1 MNKSIAKR
9 TLSVLVSGLLTVG
22 AFAQNAGATFHVEDL
37 EPIERT
43 FHYSSSYYIANTIV
57 KYNATDYRNGVIKSS
72 IDGDSLIFF
81 GTNSFYNGMINAFA
95 SHRAVVLSPD
105 VIWLLISQGFAVHVN
120 LNSEELRDKIV
131 YHQGKKTLEVESPDH
146 LLYETDKVDWD
157 SIFNEF
163 EKQIKSN
170 TKNQIADIITA
181 DFSTTGVTEKIAS
194 QITLMESVKKYFDY
208 KVWTLGC
215 GIPDITLMGTPDDW
229 RKVREKAQSLKG
241 YGLDWWIDQLDPI
254 LKQFVDASQGVIDNE
269 FWMEMVGSAQFRKTI
284 CGRPNGETELK
295 FDGWFTSFYPYDV
308 YGDRI
313 TGPMTY
319 NSRLLPEV
327 VETPFI
333 YEIRDFD
340 GTVIATYD
348 MQLYAGIIGL
358 SEDSVNG
365 ALKPEIGWMVRCNIP
380 DNERD
385 YYYDSIRTDIPN
397 VFALPIQNDENE
409 VDRLISSSPKLNDR
423 SLELWNPLVV
433 LDGTIVKVDQKKL
446 SEMVSN
452 DDFTQESVADLL
464 GLKIKQIKN
473 ISLLKDSAAIVIWG
487 ARGMNG
493 VLEVQSGPMKDQ
505 SKKKNRKRAK

>member
-1 MNKSIAKR
+1 MKESIAR
-9 TLSVLVSGLLTVG
+9 RVMAVSVLGLLIG
-22 AFAQNAGATFHVEDL
+22 RMYAQNAGVTFHVEDL

-43 FHYSSSYYIANTIV
+43 FHYSSSYYIANTVV

-72 IDGDSLIFF
+72 IDDDSLIFL
-81 GTNSFYNGMINAFA
+81 GTNSFYKGMINAFA

-105 VIWLLISQGFAVHVN
+105 VIWLLISQGFAAHVN
-120 LNSEELRDKIV
+120 LHSEELRDKIV
-131 YHQGKKTLEVESPDH
+131 YHQGKKTLEVESPKH
-146 LLYETDKVDWD
+146 LLYAADEVDWE

-163 EKQIKSN
+163 EKQIRSN

-181 DFSTTGVTEKIAS
+181 DFSTTGITEKIAS
-194 QITLMESVKKYFDY
+194 QITLMESVKKYFEY
-208 KVWTLGC
+208 KVMTLGC

-254 LKQFVDASQGVIDNE
+254 LKQFVDASQGVVDKE
-269 FWMEMVGSAQFRKTI
+269 FWMEMVGSALFRLTG
-284 CGRPNGETELK
+284 CGMPTGETELK
-295 FDGWFTSFYPYDV
+295 FDGWFTAFYPYNA

-313 TGPMTY
+313 TGPITY

-327 VETPFI
+327 VETPFT
-333 YEIRDFD
+333 YEIRDLD
-340 GTVIATYD
+340 GTVIAKYD
-348 MQLYAGIIGL
+348 MLLYAGIIGL
-358 SEDSVNG
+358 REDPVNG

-385 YYYDSIRTDIPN
+385 YYYDSIRTDIPKA
-397 VFALPIQNDENE
+397 FALPLQNDEKE
-409 VDRLISSSPKLNDR
+409 VNRLISSSPKLNDR

-433 LDGTIVKVDQKKL
+433 LDGNITKVDQKKL

-464 GLKIKQIKN
+464 GLKTKQIKN
-473 ISLLKDSAAIVIWG
+473 ISLLKDAAAIAIWG

-493 VLEVQSGPMKDQ
+493 VLEVQSGTMKEQ
-505 SKKKNRKRAK
+505 SKKKNRKRNR

>member
-43 FHYSSSYYIANTIV
+43 FHYSSSYYIANTVV

-120 LNSEELRDKIV
+120 LKSEELRDKIV
-131 YHQGKKTLEVESPDH
+131 YHQGKKTLEVESPNH

-181 DFSTTGVTEKIAS
+181 DFSTTGITEKIAS

-241 YGLDWWIDQLDPI
+241 
-254 LKQFVDASQGVIDNE
+254 
-269 FWMEMVGSAQFRKTI
+269 
-284 CGRPNGETELK
+284 
-295 FDGWFTSFYPYDV
+295 
-308 YGDRI
+308 
-313 TGPMTY
+313 
-319 NSRLLPEV
+319 
-327 VETPFI
+327 
-333 YEIRDFD
+333 
-340 GTVIATYD
+340 
-348 MQLYAGIIGL
+348 
-358 SEDSVNG
+358 
-365 ALKPEIGWMVRCNIP
+365 
-380 DNERD
+380 
-385 YYYDSIRTDIPN
+385 
-397 VFALPIQNDENE
+397 
-409 VDRLISSSPKLNDR
+409 
-423 SLELWNPLVV
+423 
-433 LDGTIVKVDQKKL
+433 
-446 SEMVSN
+446 
-452 DDFTQESVADLL
+452 
-464 GLKIKQIKN
+464 
-473 ISLLKDSAAIVIWG
+473 
-487 ARGMNG
+487 
-493 VLEVQSGPMKDQ
+493 
-505 SKKKNRKRAK
+505 

>member
-1 MNKSIAKR
+1 MKESIAR
-9 TLSVLVSGLLTVG
+9 RVLAVSVLGLLIG
-22 AFAQNAGATFHVEDL
+22 RMYAQNAGVTFHVEDL

-43 FHYSSSYYIANTIV
+43 FHYSSSYYIANTVV

-72 IDGDSLIFF
+72 IDGDSLLFL
-81 GTNSFYNGMINAFA
+81 GTNSFYKGMINAFA

-105 VIWLLISQGFAVHVN
+105 VIWLLISQGFAAHVN
-120 LNSEELRDKIV
+120 LHSEELRDKIV
-131 YHQGKKTLEVESPDH
+131 YHQGKKTLEVESPKH
-146 LLYETDKVDWD
+146 LLYAADEVDWE

-163 EKQIKSN
+163 EKQIRSN

-181 DFSTTGVTEKIAS
+181 DFSTTGITEKIAS
-194 QITLMESVKKYFDY
+194 QITLMESVKKYFEY
-208 KVWTLGC
+208 KVMTLGC

-254 LKQFVDASQGVIDNE
+254 LKQFVDASQGVVDNE
-269 FWMEMVGSAQFRKTI
+269 FWMEMVGSAQFRLTG
-284 CGRPNGETELK
+284 CGMPTGDTELK
-295 FDGWFTSFYPYDV
+295 FDGWFTTFYPYNA

-313 TGPMTY
+313 TGPITY

-327 VETPFI
+327 VETPFT
-333 YEIRDFD
+333 YEIRDLD
-340 GTVIATYD
+340 GTVIAKYD
-348 MQLYAGIIGL
+348 MLLYAGIIGL
-358 SEDSVNG
+358 RENPVNG

-397 VFALPIQNDENE
+397 AFALPLQNDEKE
-409 VDRLISSSPKLNDR
+409 VNRLISSSPKLNDR

-433 LDGTIVKVDQKKL
+433 LDGHITKVDQKKL

-464 GLKIKQIKN
+464 GLKTKQIKN
-473 ISLLKDSAAIVIWG
+473 ISLLKDAAAIAIWG

-493 VLEVQSGPMKDQ
+493 VLEVQSGPMKEQ
-505 SKKKNRKRAK
+505 SKKKTRKRAG